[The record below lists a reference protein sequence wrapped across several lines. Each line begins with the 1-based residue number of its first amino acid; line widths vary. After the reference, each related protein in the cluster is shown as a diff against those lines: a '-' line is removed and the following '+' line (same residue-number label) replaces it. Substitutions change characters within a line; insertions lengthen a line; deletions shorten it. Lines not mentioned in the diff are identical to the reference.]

1 MKPNYEK
8 FKPQRNKLAKW
19 QWGVVIAALS
29 LLVIATVI
37 FIVLFYNNI
46 FTENVLVWGLVALF
60 VAFIVGGTIFYLKAV
75 KKE

>member
-1 MKPNYEK
+1 MKKNYEK
-8 FKPQRNKLAKW
+8 FTPKKHKLEKW

-37 FIVLFYNNI
+37 FIVLFYNKI
-46 FTENVLVWGLVALF
+46 FTENVLVWLLVALF
-60 VAFIVGGTIFYLKAV
+60 VVFIGGGTIFYLKAV